1 MLVSALE
8 FVGIRLDPNHC
19 REEVD
24 SMSVRKAVRYGVA
37 SVLALLGSQFVVLGI
52 AQRSSDIKQHDNKA
66 QTFNI
71 WPGAAQGSEDA
82 TQVESTVA
90 FPLKPGE
97 HLIRNVTVPTLTLV
111 RPAKGATSSTA
122 VIIAP
127 GGGFRFLSIDDEGY
141 LVANWLAD
149 HGITSFVLK
158 YRVSKTPAK
167 DEEFIPS
174 SPNPAKETP
183 AEALARWGSAMRSLP
198 RLDMDK
204 DSIQGIADGIQ
215 AVKFVR
221 QHAAEFGVAPDKIVF
236 LGFSAGAMV
245 TSGTILQPDLTGRPN
260 YAAPIY
266 GAPFGKMPDIPTN
279 LPPVFMAYA
288 ADDPI
293 AGTAAERF
301 FIALRQAKY
310 NPELHVYSGGL
321 HGFGMAHL
329 GTTSDHWIQEFYWWM
344 ESNGLTGK

>member
-1 MLVSALE
+1 MEGEWILMIETGERVCHGLE
-8 FVGIRLDPNHC
+8 VKLRAAAI
-19 REEVD
+19 
-24 SMSVRKAVRYGVA
+24 VA
-37 SVLALLGSQFVVLGI
+37 IMGGLLTVFGI
-52 AQRSSDIKQHDNKA
+52 AQNTSDLRQHFEKEH
-66 QTFNI
+66 TYNI
-71 WPGAAQGSEDA
+71 WPGAAPGSEDA

-97 HLIRNVTVPTLTLV
+97 HLVRNVTVPTLTLV
-111 RPAKGATSSTA
+111 RPAKGAASSTA
-122 VIIAP
+122 VIVAP
-127 GGGFRFLSIDDEGY
+127 GGAFRFLSIDDEGY

-158 YRVSKTPAK
+158 YRVSKTAAR
-167 DEEFIPS
+167 DEDFIPS
-174 SPNPAKETP
+174 SPDPARETP
-183 AEALARWGSAMRSLP
+183 TEALARWMGAMKRLP
-198 RLDMDK
+198 RLDADK
-204 DSIQGIADGIQ
+204 ESSQGIADGVQ

-221 QHAAEFGVAPDKIVF
+221 QHAAEFGVAPDKVVF

-245 TSGTILQPDLTGRPN
+245 TTGTILQPDITGRPN

-266 GAPFGKMPDIPTN
+266 GGPFGKIPEIPTN

-293 AGTAAERF
+293 AGNAAQAF
-301 FIALRQAKY
+301 FTALRQAKY
-310 NPELHVYSGGL
+310 NPELHVYSGGQ

-344 ESNGLTGK
+344 ESNGLTGN

>member
-1 MLVSALE
+1 MA
-8 FVGIRLDPNHC
+8 VGK
-19 REEVD
+19 V
-24 SMSVRKAVRYGVA
+24 VRYRGA
-37 SVLALLGSQFVVLGI
+37 IVLALLASQFVAQGI
-52 AQRSSDIKQHDNKA
+52 AQPSSDLKQHDNKA

-71 WPGAAQGSEDA
+71 WQGVAPGSEDA
-82 TQVESTVA
+82 TQVESMVA

-97 HLIRNVTVPTLTLV
+97 HLVRNVTVPTLTLV
-111 RPAKGATSSTA
+111 RPSKGATSSTA
-122 VIIAP
+122 VIVAP

-149 HGITSFVLK
+149 HGITAFVLK

-167 DEEFIPS
+167 DADFIPS

-183 AEALARWGSAMRSLP
+183 AEALARWVSAMKNLPKLDAEKESSL
-198 RLDMDK
+198 
-204 DSIQGIADGIQ
+204 GIADGVQ

-221 QHAAEFGVAPDKIVF
+221 QHAAEFGVAPDKVVF

-245 TSGTILQPDLTGRPN
+245 TSGTILQPDLSGRPN

-266 GAPFGKMPDIPTN
+266 GAPFGKMPEIPTN

-301 FIALRQAKY
+301 FTALRQAKY

-344 ESNGLTGK
+344 ESNGLIGK

>member
-1 MLVSALE
+1 MNLNGLRGVPYVAAIAVMLGGLLAVSGFAQQ
-8 FVGIRLDPNHC
+8 
-19 REEVD
+19 
-24 SMSVRKAVRYGVA
+24 A
-37 SVLALLGSQFVVLGI
+37 S
-52 AQRSSDIKQHDNKA
+52 DTKQHPEKA

-71 WPGAAQGSEDA
+71 WPGTAPGSEDA
-82 TQVESTVA
+82 TLVESTVA

-97 HLIRNVTVPTLTLV
+97 HLVRNVTVPTLTLV
-111 RPAKGATSSTA
+111 RPAKGAMSSTV

-158 YRVSKTPAK
+158 YRVSKTPVK
-167 DEEFIPS
+167 DEDFIPS

-204 DSIQGIADGIQ
+204 DSIQGIADGVQ

-221 QHAAEFGVAPDKIVF
+221 QHAAEFGVAPDKVVF

-245 TSGTILQPDLTGRPN
+245 TTGTILQPDLTGRPN

-266 GAPFGKMPDIPTN
+266 GAPFGKIPEIPTN

-344 ESNGLTGK
+344 ESNGLTAK

>member
-1 MLVSALE
+1 
-8 FVGIRLDPNHC
+8 
-19 REEVD
+19 
-24 SMSVRKAVRYGVA
+24 MSVRR
-37 SVLALLGSQFVVLGI
+37 SVHFGALVLFALAGLHLTAQGL
-52 AQRSSDIKQHDNKA
+52 AQRPADARQLDPKA

-71 WPGAAQGSEDA
+71 WPGAAPGSEDA

-97 HLIRNVTVPTLTLV
+97 HLVRNVTVPTLTLV
-111 RPAKGATSSTA
+111 RPAKGATCSTA
-122 VIIAP
+122 VIVAP
-127 GGGFRFLSIDDEGY
+127 GGAFKLLSIDDEGY

-149 HGITSFVLK
+149 HGITAFVLK
-158 YRVSKTPAK
+158 YRVSKTPAS
-167 DEEFIPS
+167 DEDFIPS

-183 AEALARWGSAMRSLP
+183 AEALARWVSAMKNLP
-198 RLDMDK
+198 KLDAEK
-204 DSIQGIADGIQ
+204 ESSQAIADGVQ
-215 AVKFVR
+215 AVKFTR
-221 QHAAEFGVAPDKIVF
+221 QHAAEFGVAPDKVVF

-245 TSGTILQPDLTGRPN
+245 TTGTILQPDLTGRPN

-266 GAPFGKMPDIPTN
+266 GAPFGKMPEIPTN
-279 LPPVFMAYA
+279 LPPVFLAYA

-329 GTTSDHWIQEFYWWM
+329 GTTSDHWIQEFYWWL
-344 ESNGLTGK
+344 EAQGLTTK

>member
-1 MLVSALE
+1 VAAVEIGLE
-8 FVGIRLDPNHC
+8 RNHC
-19 REEVD
+19 REEDD
-24 SMSVRKAVRYGVA
+24 SMSVRKAIHDGAFV
-37 SVLALLGSQFVVLGI
+37 VLALLGLQFPAQGL
-52 AQRSSDIKQHDNKA
+52 AQRPVDTKQPDHKA

-71 WPGAAQGSEDA
+71 WPGVAPGSEDA
-82 TQVESTVA
+82 QQVESIVA

-97 HLIRNVTVPTLTLV
+97 HLVRNVTVPTLTLI
-111 RPAKGATSSTA
+111 RPAKGATSSTV

-141 LVANWLAD
+141 LVANWLAN
-149 HGITSFVLK
+149 HGITSLVLK
-158 YRVSKTPAK
+158 YRVSKTPEK
-167 DEEFIPS
+167 DEDFIPS
-174 SPNPAKETP
+174 SPNPGKETP
-183 AEALARWGSAMRSLP
+183 TEALARWVSAMKNLP
-198 RLDMDK
+198 RLDADK
-204 DSIQGIADGIQ
+204 ESSQGVADGVQ

-221 QHAAEFGVAPDKIVF
+221 QHAIEFGVSPDKVVF

-245 TSGTILQPDLTGRPN
+245 TSGTILQSDLTGRPN

-266 GAPFGKMPDIPTN
+266 GAPFGKMPEIPTN

-301 FIALRQAKY
+301 FVALRQAKY
-310 NPELHVYSGGL
+310 NPELHVYSGGQ

>member
-1 MLVSALE
+1 
-8 FVGIRLDPNHC
+8 
-19 REEVD
+19 
-24 SMSVRKAVRYGVA
+24 
-37 SVLALLGSQFVVLGI
+37 
-52 AQRSSDIKQHDNKA
+52 
-66 QTFNI
+66 
-71 WPGAAQGSEDA
+71 
-82 TQVESTVA
+82 
-90 FPLKPGE
+90 
-97 HLIRNVTVPTLTLV
+97 VTVPTLTLV

>member
-1 MLVSALE
+1 MLVSALAV
-8 FVGIRLDPNHC
+8 VGIRLDLNHC

-24 SMSVRKAVRYGVA
+24 SMSVRKAARYGA
-37 SVLALLGSQFVVLGI
+37 FVVFALAGLQYTMQGT
-52 AQRSSDIKQHDNKA
+52 AQQSSDARQHDNKA
-66 QTFNI
+66 QTFHI
-71 WPGAAQGSEDA
+71 WPGAAPGSEDA

-97 HLIRNVTVPTLTLV
+97 HLVRNVTVPTLTLV
-111 RPAKGATSSTA
+111 RPAKGAMSSTV

-141 LVANWLAD
+141 LVANWLAE

-158 YRVSKTPAK
+158 YRVSKTPDK
-167 DEEFIPS
+167 DEDFIPS

-183 AEALARWGSAMRSLP
+183 AEALARWVSAMKNLP
-198 RLDMDK
+198 RLDAEK
-204 DSIQGIADGIQ
+204 EGSQGIADGVQ

-221 QHAAEFGVAPDKIVF
+221 QHVAEFGVAPDKVVF

-245 TSGTILQPDLTGRPN
+245 TTGTILQPDLTGQPN

-266 GAPFGKMPDIPTN
+266 GAPFGKMPEIPTN

-293 AGTAAERF
+293 AGTATERF